1 MVQSLFDIC
10 VSVILGSS
18 YLLERASLH
27 LPQGIAHFLLYL
39 AVESRN
45 QLAVRNLVEKWP
57 YRDLALDFLSNPVC
71 RGHRMASQHCLEP
84 HEYMGVFGS
93 YARYSCHENVSSLLE
108 GIFHNLYR
116 YRTDESGAGL
126 QTVDISAVTVGG
138 QQGEGAFTSQY
149 MTHSICMLF
158 NTRAKRAMIRRSL
171 TQVPK
176 YTRSL
181 FCSYIEECF
190 G

>member
-1 MVQSLFDIC
+1 MVQSLFDTC

-57 YRDLALDFLSNPVC
+57 HGDLALDFLSNPVC

-126 QTVDISAVTVGG
+126 QTVDISAVTVSG
-138 QQGEGAFTSQY
+138 QQGESTCTSR
-149 MTHSICMLF
+149 SISTPFVCCSILEQ
-158 NTRAKRAMIRRSL
+158 NVQLYIRA
-171 TQVPK
+171 
-176 YTRSL
+176 
-181 FCSYIEECF
+181 
-190 G
+190 